1 MSYVSPFTGD
11 VIQPTD
17 VSFRA
22 VTLTAN
28 TQLNW
33 PSNSTTNSD
42 FAARIM
48 QVTASTAGLNLY
60 MPPADQTSVG
70 NDALIRNIGANTFTV
85 KDYAGTNTIVSVA
98 AGESKY
104 IYITDNSTAQGSWG
118 IIAFGTGT
126 SSADATTL
134 AGYGLVASGVTLN
147 QSHPSAAITTSSTFA
162 TTDRAQTRV
171 WGSGSGTAILPAAA
185 TLGNNWFT
193 LFKNN
198 GTGSFI
204 ISCTGAELI
213 DGNSTKTFNPTES
226 AFIVCTGT
234 AYVTVGYG
242 VSSQFTF
249 TSLTKSVTGGSVLLT
264 NNEAANNIQ
273 EYVGTLTSNVTVT
286 FPPIVNLYVISNQLV
301 DAGFSFTVTTGL
313 GYTATIPPGQQA
325 TLICDGVNFLN
336 ANTTQAGASTVSLLD
351 GTVGTPSLNFASET
365 STGLYRPSAG
375 DLGISVLGTKRVGVT
390 ATGVAVTGV
399 VAASGAVSGTT
410 GTFTTGIA
418 GGTFT

>member
-85 KDYAGTNTIVSVA
+85 KDYAGTGTIVSVA

-104 IYITDNSTAQGSWG
+104 IYITTNATAQGTWG

-162 TTDRAQTRV
+162 ATDRAQTRV
-171 WGSGSGTAILPAAA
+171 WGSGAGTATLPAAA

-204 ISCTGAELI
+204 ISCSGAELI

-301 DAGFSFTVTTGL
+301 DGGFSFTITTGL
-313 GYTATIPPGQQA
+313 GTTAVIPPGQQA
-325 TLICDGVNFLN
+325 TLICDGINFLN
-336 ANTTQAGASTVSLLD
+336 ANTTQAGASAVSLLD

-365 STGLYRPSAG
+365 STGLFRPSAG
-375 DLGISVLGTKRVGVT
+375 ELGISVLGTKRVGVT
-390 ATGVAVTGV
+390 ATGVSVTG
-399 VAASGAVSGTT
+399 S

>member
-17 VSFRA
+17 VSYRS
-22 VTLTAN
+22 VTLSAN

-33 PSNSTTNSD
+33 PSNSTTSTD

-48 QVTASTAGLNLY
+48 QVTASAGSLNLY
-60 MPPADQTSVG
+60 MPPANQASVG

-85 KDYAGTNTIVSVA
+85 KDYAGTNTIVTVA

-104 IYITDNSTAQGSWG
+104 IYITANPTAQGSWG
-118 IIAFGTGT
+118 VIAFGTGT
-126 SSADATTL
+126 SSADAATL
-134 AGYGLVASGVTLN
+134 AGYGLVASGATLN
-147 QSHPSAAITTSSTFA
+147 QSHPSAAITTGTTFA
-162 TTDRAQTRV
+162 ATDRAQTRV
-171 WGSGSGTAILPAAA
+171 WSSGAGTATLPAAS

-213 DGNSTKTFNPTES
+213 DGNSSKTFNPTES

-242 VSSQFTF
+242 VSSSFAFTA
-249 TSLTKSVTGGSVLLT
+249 LTKSVTGGAVLLT

-273 EYVGTLTSNVTVT
+273 EYIGNLTSNVTVT
-286 FPPIVNLYVISNQLV
+286 FPAVVNLYVISNQTT
-301 DAGFSFTVTTGL
+301 DNGFSLTITTGL
-313 GYTATIPPGQQA
+313 GFSAVVPPGQQA
-325 TLICDGVNFLN
+325 TLICDGTNFLN

-351 GTVGTPSLNFASET
+351 GSVGTPSLNFAAET
-365 STGLYRPSAG
+365 GTGLYRPTAG
-375 DLGISVLGTKRVGVT
+375 ELGISVLGTKRVGVT
-390 ATGVAVTGV
+390 ATGMTVTG
-399 VAASGAVSGTT
+399 S

-418 GGTFT
+418 GGTFV

>member
-17 VSFRA
+17 VSYRA
-22 VTLTAN
+22 VTLSAN

-33 PSNSTTNSD
+33 PSNSTTNTD
-42 FAARIM
+42 YAPRIM
-48 QVTASTAGLNLY
+48 QVTASAGSLSLY
-60 MPPADQTSVG
+60 MPPANQTSVG

-85 KDYAGTNTIVSVA
+85 KDYAGTNTIVTVA

-104 IYITDNSTAQGSWG
+104 IYITTNATAQGTWG
-118 IIAFGTGT
+118 VIAFGTGT
-126 SSADATTL
+126 SSADAATL
-134 AGYGLVASGVTLN
+134 AGYGLVASGATLN
-147 QSHPSAAITTSSTFA
+147 QSHPSSSITTGTTFA

-171 WGSGSGTAILPAAA
+171 WGGGAGTATLPAAA

-204 ISCTGAELI
+204 VSCTGAELI

-249 TSLTKSVTGGSVLLT
+249 TALTKSVTGGSVLLT

-273 EYVGTLTSNVTVT
+273 EYVGNLTSNVVVT
-286 FPPIVNLYVISNQLV
+286 FPAVVNLYVISNQV
-301 DAGFSFTVTTGL
+301 TDNGFSFTVTTGL
-313 GYTATIPPGQQA
+313 GFTATIPPGQQA
-325 TLICDGVNFLN
+325 TLICDGTNFLN
-336 ANTTQAGASTVSLLD
+336 ANTTQAGASTVSLVD
-351 GTVGTPSLNFASET
+351 GSVGTPALNFAAET
-365 STGLYRPSAG
+365 STGVYRPAAG
-375 DLGISVLGTKRVGVT
+375 EFGVSVLGTQRFKAT
-390 ATGVAVTGV
+390 ATGITVTG
-399 VAASGAVSGTT
+399 S

>member
-171 WGSGSGTAILPAAA
+171 WGSGAGTATLPAAA

-313 GYTATIPPGQQA
+313 GFSAVIPPGQQA

-351 GTVGTPSLNFASET
+351 GSVGTPSLNFASET

-375 DLGISVLGTKRVGVT
+375 ELGISVLGVKRVGVT
-390 ATGVAVTGV
+390 ATGVSVTG
-399 VAASGAVSGTT
+399 SGT
-410 GTFTTGIA
+410 FSTGIA

>member
-17 VSFRA
+17 VSYRA

-33 PSNSTTNSD
+33 PSNSTTNAD
-42 FAARIM
+42 YAARIM
-48 QVTASTAGLNLY
+48 QVTASTAGLSMY

-104 IYITDNSTAQGSWG
+104 IYITTNSTSQGTWG
-118 IIAFGTGT
+118 VIAFGTGT
-126 SSADATTL
+126 SSADAATL
-134 AGYGLVASGVTLN
+134 AGYGLVVSGATLN
-147 QSHPSAAITTSSTFA
+147 QSHPSAAITSGSTFA
-162 TTDRAQTRV
+162 ATDRAQTRV
-171 WGSGSGTAILPAAA
+171 WSSGAGTATLPAAA

-204 ISCTGAELI
+204 VSCTGAELI

-234 AYVTVGYG
+234 GYVTIGYG
-242 VSSQFTF
+242 VSSQFAF
-249 TSLTKSVTGGSVLLT
+249 TALTKNVTGGSVLLT

-273 EYVGTLTSNVTVT
+273 EYVGNLTSNVTVT
-286 FPPIVNLYVISNQLV
+286 FPAVVNLYVISNQV
-301 DAGFSFTVTTGL
+301 TDNGFTFTVTTGL
-313 GYTATIPPGQQA
+313 GFTATIPPGQQA
-325 TLICDGVNFLN
+325 TLICDGTNFLN
-336 ANTTQAGASTVSLLD
+336 ANTTQAGASSFSLID
-351 GTVGTPSLNFASET
+351 GTVGTPSLNFAAET
-365 STGLYRPSAG
+365 NTGIYRPGAG
-375 DLGISVLGTKRVGVT
+375 ELAISILGTKRVGVT
-390 ATGVAVTGV
+390 ATGVSVTG
-399 VAASGAVSGTT
+399 S

-418 GGTFT
+418 GGTFS

>member
-22 VTLTAN
+22 VTLSSN

-33 PSNSTTNSD
+33 PSNSTTSTD
-42 FAARIM
+42 YASRIM
-48 QVTASTAGLNLY
+48 QVTATAGSLNLY

-85 KDYAGTNTIVSVA
+85 KDYEGTNTIVSVA

-104 IYITDNSTAQGSWG
+104 IYITANPTAQGSWG
-118 IIAFGTGT
+118 VIAFGTGT
-126 SSADATTL
+126 SSADAATL
-134 AGYGLVASGVTLN
+134 AGYGLVASGATLN
-147 QSHPSAAITTSSTFA
+147 QSHPSAAITSGSTFA
-162 TTDRAQTRV
+162 DTDRAQTRV
-171 WGSGSGTAILPAAA
+171 WSSGSGTATLPAAA

-198 GTGSFI
+198 GTGSFT
-204 ISCTGAELI
+204 ISCSGAELI

-242 VSSQFTF
+242 VSSQFAF
-249 TSLTKSVTGGSVLLT
+249 TALTKNVTGGAVTLT

-273 EYVGTLTSNVTVT
+273 EYVGSLSSNSVVT
-286 FPPIVNLYVISNQLV
+286 FPAVVNLYVISNQTT
-301 DAGFSFTVTTGL
+301 DNGFSLTVTTGL
-313 GYTATIPPGQQA
+313 GFAATIPPGQQA
-325 TLICDGVNFLN
+325 TLICDGTNFLN
-336 ANTTQAGASTVSLLD
+336 ANTTTAGATVVSLID
-351 GTVGTPSLNFASET
+351 GTVGTPALNFAAET
-365 STGLYRPSAG
+365 GTGLYRPASG
-375 DLGISVLGTKRVGVT
+375 ELGIAVLGTKRVGVT
-390 ATGVAVTGV
+390 ATGVSVTG
-399 VAASGAVSGTT
+399 SGT
-410 GTFTTGIA
+410 FSTGIA

>member
-28 TQLNW
+28 VQLNW
-33 PSNSTTNSD
+33 PSNSTTNAD
-42 FAARIM
+42 YAARIM

-60 MPPADQTSVG
+60 MPPANQTSVG

-85 KDYAGTNTIVSVA
+85 KDYTGVNTIVSVA

-104 IYITDNSTAQGSWG
+104 IYITANPTAQGSWG
-118 IIAFGTGT
+118 VIAFGAG
-126 SSADATTL
+126 SSGADAATL
-134 AGYGLVASGVTLN
+134 AGYGLVASGATLN
-147 QSHPSAAITTSSTFA
+147 QSHPSTAITTGTAFA
-162 TTDRAQTRV
+162 ATDRAQTRV
-171 WGSGSGTAILPAAA
+171 FGGGSGVATLPAAA

-234 AYVTVGYG
+234 AYVTIGYG
-242 VSSQFTF
+242 VSSQFAF
-249 TSLTKSVTGGSVLLT
+249 TALTKSVTGGAVLLT

-273 EYVGTLTSNVTVT
+273 EYVGSLISNVTVT
-286 FPPIVNLYVISNQLV
+286 FPPVVNLYIISNQTT
-301 DAGFSFTVTTGL
+301 DNGFSLTITTGL
-313 GYTATIPPGQQA
+313 GFSATIPPGQQA

-351 GTVGTPSLNFASET
+351 GTVGTPSLNFAAET
-365 STGLYRPSAG
+365 GTGLYRPGAG
-375 DLGISVLGTKRVGVT
+375 ELGISVLGTKRVGVT
-390 ATGVAVTGV
+390 ATGVSVTG
-399 VAASGAVSGTT
+399 SGT
-410 GTFTTGIA
+410 FSTGIA

>member
-22 VTLTAN
+22 VTLSAN

-33 PSNSTTNSD
+33 PSNSTTSTD
-42 FAARIM
+42 YASRIM
-48 QVTASTAGLNLY
+48 QVTATAGSLSLF
-60 MPPADQTSVG
+60 MPPANQTSVG

-104 IYITDNSTAQGSWG
+104 IYITTNATAQGTWG
-118 IIAFGTGT
+118 VIAFGTGT
-126 SSADATTL
+126 SSADAATL
-134 AGYGLVASGVTLN
+134 AGYGLVASGATLN
-147 QSHPSAAITTSSTFA
+147 QSHPSAAITTGTTLA
-162 TTDRAQTRV
+162 ATDRAQTRV
-171 WGSGSGTAILPAAA
+171 WSGGAGTATLPAAA

-204 ISCTGAELI
+204 FSCTGAELI
-213 DGNSTKTFNPTES
+213 DGNSTKTFNPSES

-234 AYVTVGYG
+234 GYVTIGYG
-242 VSSQFTF
+242 VSSQFAF
-249 TSLTKSVTGGSVLLT
+249 TALTKSVTGGSVLLT

-273 EYVGTLTSNVTVT
+273 EYVGNLTSNVVVT
-286 FPPIVNLYVISNQLV
+286 FPAVVNLYVISNQV
-301 DAGFSFTVTTGL
+301 TDNGFTFVVTTGL
-313 GYTATIPPGQQA
+313 GFTATIPPGQQA
-325 TLICDGVNFLN
+325 TLICDGTNFLN
-336 ANTTQAGASTVSLLD
+336 ANTTQAGASSISLVD
-351 GTVGTPSLNFASET
+351 GTVGTPSLNFAAET
-365 STGLYRPSAG
+365 STGVYRPAAG
-375 DLGISVLGTKRVGVT
+375 EFAVSVLGTQRFKAT
-390 ATGVAVTGV
+390 ATGVSVTG
-399 VAASGAVSGTT
+399 T
-410 GTFTTGIA
+410 GTFSGGIA

>member
-17 VSFRA
+17 VSYRA

-33 PSNSTTNSD
+33 PSNSTTNAD
-42 FAARIM
+42 YAARIM
-48 QVTASTAGLNLY
+48 QVTASTAGLSMY

-104 IYITDNSTAQGSWG
+104 IYITTNSTSQGTWG
-118 IIAFGTGT
+118 VIAFGTGT
-126 SSADATTL
+126 SSADAATL
-134 AGYGLVASGVTLN
+134 AGYGLVASGATLN
-147 QSHPSAAITTSSTFA
+147 QSHPSAAITSGSTFA
-162 TTDRAQTRV
+162 ATDRAQTRV
-171 WGSGSGTAILPAAA
+171 WSSGAGTATLPAAA

-204 ISCTGAELI
+204 VSCTGAELI

-234 AYVTVGYG
+234 GYVTIGYG
-242 VSSQFTF
+242 VSSQFAF
-249 TSLTKSVTGGSVLLT
+249 TALTKNVTGGSVLLT

-273 EYVGTLTSNVTVT
+273 EYVGNLTSNVTVT
-286 FPPIVNLYVISNQLV
+286 FPAVVNLYVISNQV
-301 DAGFSFTVTTGL
+301 TDNGFTFTVTTGL
-313 GYTATIPPGQQA
+313 GFTAIIPPGQQA
-325 TLICDGVNFLN
+325 TLICDGTNFLN
-336 ANTTQAGASTVSLLD
+336 ANTTQAGASSFSLID
-351 GTVGTPSLNFASET
+351 GTVGTPSLNFAAET
-365 STGLYRPSAG
+365 NTGIYRPGAG
-375 DLGISVLGTKRVGVT
+375 ELAISILGTKRVGVT
-390 ATGVAVTGV
+390 ATGVSVTG
-399 VAASGAVSGTT
+399 S

-418 GGTFT
+418 GGTFS

>member
-17 VSFRA
+17 VSYRA

-104 IYITDNSTAQGSWG
+104 IYITTNATSQGTWG

-162 TTDRAQTRV
+162 ATDRAQTRV
-171 WGSGSGTAILPAAA
+171 WGSGAGTATLPAAA

-301 DAGFSFTVTTGL
+301 DAGFSFTITTGL
-313 GYTATIPPGQQA
+313 GTTAVIPPGQQA

-336 ANTTQAGASTVSLLD
+336 ANTTQAGATAVSLVD

-375 DLGISVLGTKRVGVT
+375 ELGISVLGVKRVGVT
-390 ATGVAVTGV
+390 ATGVSVTG
-399 VAASGAVSGTT
+399 SGT
-410 GTFTTGIA
+410 FSTGIA